1 MSKEEIKEIF
11 QECLKEILPSL
22 KAEMLKAKYP
32 KWIKGNIMASEL
44 LGISPNALCQ
54 RVSNGKYIENL
65 HFKKKSHR
73 IYLWDRDILLKERFD
88 NETL

>member
-1 MSKEEIKEIF
+1 MEASEIKSIF
-11 QECLKEILPSL
+11 RECLNEILPSL

-54 RVSNGKYIENL
+54 RVANGKYKQNL

-73 IYLWDRDILLKERFD
+73 IYLWDRDILLKERFN